1 MMNIVIV
8 VLWRQLT
15 ISDANMYNNSGRI
28 ELLNNTEVIINT
40 YLHLLQNANRRCDYF
55 ADVRSLSVVPF
66 AFEAIKKAMLESK
79 ATRATRLRF
88 ITEITKANISYCKN
102 LMKYVEMHH
111 LDGAKGNFGI
121 SDGKECVAYPLDP
134 VTPPTTTSTTKWS
147 GP

>member
-1 MMNIVIV
+1 
-8 VLWRQLT
+8 
-15 ISDANMYNNSGRI
+15 MYNNSGRI

-111 LDGAKGNFGI
+111 LDGSSRHATNILDRLDVTYTYVLDFNSVMGPKL
-121 SDGKECVAYPLDP
+121 PLS
-134 VTPPTTTSTTKWS
+134 VIRMNVYFEE
-147 GP
+147 